1 MMALSA
7 AVEPLRAVNRLVGE
21 ARYRWRIAA
30 RDAGPVAASNGLE
43 VTAAHGLGDAPPSD
57 LTVLVASLEV
67 EDYGDAGLYRW
78 LRSRSDGHRMVGA
91 VSTGPLI
98 LARAGLLDGRRAT
111 IHWEMQRR
119 LAEEFPAV
127 QVLPDLYCVDDGI
140 MTAAGGTAAMDMML
154 ALISRREGRDLAA
167 DVAEQFLHG
176 PVRAAT
182 VRQRQDVR
190 WRYQVTDRRLVSA
203 IRLMEESLAVPLR
216 IARIADVVGISERQL
231 ERLFES
237 AFGKKP
243 SEFYMEI
250 RLKQARLLL
259 GQSTMSLERIAE
271 MTGFSSP
278 GHFSRSFKA
287 CYGVPPSAVRRH
299 RRDANGGILQEVG
312 GVT

>member
-1 MMALSA
+1 MA
-7 AVEPLRAVNRLVGE
+7 
-21 ARYRWRIAA
+21 
-30 RDAGPVAASNGLE
+30 
-43 VTAAHGLGDAPPSD
+43 AAHGLEDTPASD
-57 LTVLVASLEV
+57 LTVLVASLDV
-67 EDYGDAGLYRW
+67 EDYGDARLYRW
-78 LRSRSDGHRMVGA
+78 LRGRCDGHRMVGA

-98 LARAGLLDGRRAT
+98 LARAGLLGGRRAT

-119 LAEEFPAV
+119 LAEEFPEV
-127 QVLPDLYCVDDGI
+127 QVLPDLYCVDGGI
-140 MTAAGGTAAMDMML
+140 TTAAGGTAAMDMML
-154 ALISRREGRDLAA
+154 ALISRREGRDVAA

-190 WRYQVTDRRLVSA
+190 WRYQVTDRRVVSA

-259 GQSTMSLERIAE
+259 FQSTMPLEQVAE
-271 MTGFSSP
+271 TTGFSSP
-278 GHFSRSFKA
+278 GHFSRAFKTR
-287 CYGVPPSAVRRH
+287 YGESPSTARR
-299 RRDANGGILQEVG
+299 RREELNGGNMQEVG
-312 GVT
+312 GDT